1 MLQPEVEKAVVRALC
16 VELEVSEPDVMAAS
30 SLRRDVGMDSMSVAN
45 VVFAREEDFA
55 CELDLEGAKRLD
67 TVGDIALLLQSAL
80 ESRAN

>member
-45 VVFAREEDFA
+45 VVFALEEDFA